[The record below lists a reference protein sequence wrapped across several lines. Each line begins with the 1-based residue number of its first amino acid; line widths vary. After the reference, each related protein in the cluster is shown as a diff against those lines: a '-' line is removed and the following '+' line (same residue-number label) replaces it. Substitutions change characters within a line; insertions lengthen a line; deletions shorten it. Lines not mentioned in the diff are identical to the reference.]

1 MRFLNE
7 SAAAG
12 SREKGCECHDRA
24 CRGQVM
30 RTACI
35 EYLVRPM
42 QPLGCSEP
50 LIGTMHEPGMP
61 FLQNTNNQRVTLFEG
76 VKPSTAAPQQQIRMM
91 LDQYSDARPVLLWG
105 LKQLPP
111 GSAIACCHGT
121 VSLARPYIVNI
132 RFQGTANYVRCLRQ
146 SGCCYGCPRA
156 VQLSLHG
163 VHSLCQFFLK
173 R

>member
-35 EYLVRPM
+35 EYLMRPM

-76 VKPSTAAPQQQIRMM
+76 VKPPTAAPQQQIRMM

-111 GSAIACCHGT
+111 GSAIACCHST
-121 VSLARPYIVNI
+121 VSFSTSIHCEHQI
-132 RFQGTANYVRCLRQ
+132 
-146 SGCCYGCPRA
+146 SGN
-156 VQLSLHG
+156 SK
-163 VHSLCQFFLK
+163 LCQVSASVWLLLWLPACCTAVT
-173 R
+173 